1 MATRKSAKS
10 SKKTKASK
18 LPHAGGDLVTAAEY
32 ARRVGISPPRMTKFF
47 HEGMPFVNGKD
58 AEGRRDCKLVDV
70 HAADLWRMANTD
82 IRIDA
87 DGRLRGLESGARAPA
102 PVPAGALAGTGVP
115 SPAAEQATPSP
126 VSGESPASPKPPA
139 EELTGSQLAA
149 ARIAEAKAAGVEA
162 DTDYKRQRLA
172 AAQGLLVDRKAAIGA
187 HQAFVQKVGVSIDR
201 MPQNYASK
209 IAARLG
215 VSEHEAFK
223 ALKEV
228 VAQQMREDLARDARS
243 HADAARRRGG

>member
-1 MATRKSAKS
+1 MAARKS
-10 SKKTKASK
+10 SKSPKKSKASK

-58 AEGRRDCKLVDV
+58 AEGRRDCKLVNV
-70 HAADLWRMANTD
+70 HDADLWRLANTEV
-82 IRIDA
+82 RIDA
-87 DGRLRGLESGARAPA
+87 DGRLRGMESGARAPD
-102 PVPAGALAGTGVP
+102 PLPAGPQAGTGVP
-115 SPAAEQATPSP
+115 SPAAEQAVPS
-126 VSGESPASPKPPA
+126 VSGEPPASTKASVEP
-139 EELTGSQLAA
+139 ELTGSQLAA

-162 DTDYKRQRLA
+162 DTDYKKQRLA
-172 AAQGLLVDRKAAIGA
+172 TAQGLLVDRKAAIGA
-187 HQAFVQKVGVSIDR
+187 HQAFVQKMAVAIDR

-209 IAARLG
+209 LGAGLG
-215 VSEHEAFK
+215 VPDHEAFK
-223 ALKEV
+223 ALKA